1 MVYTEVT
8 EDAAVLLLI
17 LILLLA
23 LVLLEAVALVA
34 VLVISPVTTPATG
47 IHTRHNLKNLKYI
60 SRLHEDMQTTESWI
74 SAIWNGNFCVN
85 LPRDEN

>member
-1 MVYTEVT
+1 MVYAEVT

-23 LVLLEAVALVA
+23 LVLVEAVALVS
-34 VLVISPVTTPATG
+34 VLVILPVTTRATG

-60 SRLHEDMQTTESWI
+60 SRLQEDMQTTVTWI
-74 SAIWNGNFCVN
+74 SAIWNGHFCVN
-85 LPRDEN
+85 LRCDEN